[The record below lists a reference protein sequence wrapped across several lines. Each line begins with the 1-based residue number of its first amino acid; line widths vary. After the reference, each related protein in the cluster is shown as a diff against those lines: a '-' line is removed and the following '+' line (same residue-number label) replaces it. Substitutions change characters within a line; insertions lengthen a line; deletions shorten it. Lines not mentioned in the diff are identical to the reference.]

1 MKLPNK
7 IKIISGVL
15 LTSLCC
21 LTASCDFLE
30 IVPVEQPKLDDA
42 TQDYNSTLG
51 FLHSCYAGIL
61 NPVNYTEVEQS
72 ADEFAIPLEY
82 NREGYKALKVAH
94 DLMTASTDEGRWGT
108 YYRYIGQVHLFLQEL
123 EKAPVSKKEKE
134 QWAAEETYFYA
145 KNRTYHVRTYFIA
158 AYR

>member
-1 MKLPNK
+1 M
-7 IKIISGVL
+7 

-123 EKAPVSKKEKE
+123 EKAPVSKKR
-134 QWAAEETYFYA
+134 
-145 KNRTYHVRTYFIA
+145 KNNGLQRPISYWHTIILNYSVSTVLFQSMTNWLL
-158 AYR
+158 

>member
-72 ADEFAIPLEY
+72 ADEFAIPW
-82 NREGYKALKVAH
+82 NI
-94 DLMTASTDEGRWGT
+94 T
-108 YYRYIGQVHLFLQEL
+108 
-123 EKAPVSKKEKE
+123 EKDTKP
-134 QWAAEETYFYA
+134 
-145 KNRTYHVRTYFIA
+145 
-158 AYR
+158 